1 MNQDRFGNFIKK
13 IRKKYN
19 LTQKEFADR
28 YNVTYQAVS
37 KWENGKNLPD
47 ASLMKQISKDFGLT
61 LDEIYDGKY
70 KKNKRIIVYV
80 ISIVFLIM
88 IMCIIMCGLLFHK
101 TYNDFKFK
109 TVETTCDQFKI
120 SGTVAYNDKKSAIY
134 ISNIEYCGGNDTEIY
149 KKIECVLYENHGDIN
164 KKISSNEI
172 NENITLEEYLKNV
185 TFRIDNY
192 QKACIDYKDG
202 SLYLTI
208 KATSLNNK
216 VTTYE
221 VPLKLNSSCNT

>member
-1 MNQDRFGNFIKK
+1 MNQDRFGNFIKE

-101 TYNDFKFK
+101 TSNDFKFK

-149 KKIECVLYENHGDIN
+149 KKVECILYENQGDIN

>member
-1 MNQDRFGNFIKK
+1 MNQDRFGNFIKE

-101 TYNDFKFK
+101 PSNDFKFK

-164 KKISSNEI
+164 KKISSNTK
-172 NENITLEEYLKNV
+172 NENITLEEYLKSV

-192 QKACIDYKDG
+192 QKNCIDYKDG

-208 KATSLNNK
+208 NATSLNNK